1 MEESPAPSER
11 TRLHRA
17 SSRSVYDRKVI
28 YEILDEA
35 LLCHVGIQ
43 DQGQPFVLPMLHFR
57 LGDRLCVHGST
68 GSRLMQNLGAG
79 TPACLTVTLL
89 DGLVLA
95 RSLFHHAANYRSVVV
110 LGKGTA
116 ISEPSEKMQ
125 ALKRLTDHVVPGR
138 WEDARQPSEAEL
150 AATLIVGFPL
160 DECSAKVRG
169 GPPQDAEADYELP
182 FWAGVVPLPVTPS
195 EPIADPRGGNGIP
208 VPPYLTH
215 YARTLSRR

>member
-1 MEESPAPSER
+1 MEESPPSAR
-11 TRLHRA
+11 TRLHRS

-35 LLCHVGIQ
+35 LLCHVGIY
-43 DQGQPFVLPMLHFR
+43 DQVQPFVLPMLHFR

-95 RSLFHHAANYRSVVV
+95 RSLFHHSANYRSVVV
-110 LGKGTA
+110 LGKGTLL
-116 ISEPSEKMQ
+116 SERSEKML
-125 ALKRLTDHVVPGR
+125 ALKRLTDHVIRGR

-150 AATLIVGFPL
+150 AATAIVGFSL
-160 DECSAKVRG
+160 DECSAKVRT
-169 GPPQDAEADYELP
+169 GPPEDAEADYELP
-182 FWAGVVPLPVTPS
+182 VWAGVLPLPVTPG
-195 EPIADPRGGNGIP
+195 EPIADPRVAEGIP
-208 VPPYLTH
+208 VPPYLAP
-215 YARTLSRR
+215 YARTLSRG